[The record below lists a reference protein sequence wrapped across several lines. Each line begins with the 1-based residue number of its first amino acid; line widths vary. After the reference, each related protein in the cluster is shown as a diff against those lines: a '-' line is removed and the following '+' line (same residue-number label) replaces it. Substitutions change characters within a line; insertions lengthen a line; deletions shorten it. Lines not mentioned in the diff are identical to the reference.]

1 MIENFDELMNGS
13 QKKNND
19 NNDDSLLDQI
29 TSRLDAIYNQ
39 YHWKSEDDLRVSCIN
54 AAQLE
59 LNYLNEDKSDS
70 EKLTKLPTNAVAW
83 LFGKA
88 FHYCLFD

>member
-29 TSRLDAIYNQ
+29 TSRLDAI
-39 YHWKSEDDLRVSCIN
+39 
-54 AAQLE
+54 
-59 LNYLNEDKSDS
+59 
-70 EKLTKLPTNAVAW
+70 
-83 LFGKA
+83 
-88 FHYCLFD
+88 